1 MSAMNQLVCSLKQ
14 TKILPARFIMK
25 MDDDAFVRIDEV
37 LSSLKGQASN
47 GLLYGHISFE
57 SAPHRD
63 KDNKWFISDEV

>member
-1 MSAMNQLVCSLKQ
+1 MKQ
-14 TKILPARFIMK
+14 TKVLPARYIMK

-37 LSSLKGQASN
+37 LSILKEKKASN

-63 KDNKWFISDEV
+63 KDNKWFISEEVCYE